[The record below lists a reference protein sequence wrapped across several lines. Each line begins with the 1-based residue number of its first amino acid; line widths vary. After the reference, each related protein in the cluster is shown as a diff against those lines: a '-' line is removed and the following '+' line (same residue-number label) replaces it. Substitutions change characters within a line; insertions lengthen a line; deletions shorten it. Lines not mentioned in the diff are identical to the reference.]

1 VVWCGFEFLYCIS
14 ITCGVALWRNKPI
27 GYAISAAY
35 NIIGR
40 QQKFQLLPDDE
51 WTDRALLFIR
61 SSATERE
68 RERERESYKVVV
80 DRRLLKSVPLVSAE
94 GPLHSEN
101 YCYHEAV
108 HQFTSAYSARQH
120 LPSAD
125 E

>member
-1 VVWCGFEFLYCIS
+1 MMNGPTERCCLY
-14 ITCGVALWRNKPI
+14 
-27 GYAISAAY
+27 
-35 NIIGR
+35 
-40 QQKFQLLPDDE
+40 E
-51 WTDRALLFIR
+51 ALLQK
-61 SSATERE
+61 
-68 RERERESYKVVV
+68 ERERESYKVVV